1 MGCMVRDGLISFSTV
16 PLSVDRIKPL
26 REAISAFTGY
36 QSTAAS
42 PPLIPHLAR
51 WRLRLASKRCL

>member
-1 MGCMVRDGLISFSTV
+1 MKMWLNLCLDCTSFRRY
-16 PLSVDRIKPL
+16 RIKPL